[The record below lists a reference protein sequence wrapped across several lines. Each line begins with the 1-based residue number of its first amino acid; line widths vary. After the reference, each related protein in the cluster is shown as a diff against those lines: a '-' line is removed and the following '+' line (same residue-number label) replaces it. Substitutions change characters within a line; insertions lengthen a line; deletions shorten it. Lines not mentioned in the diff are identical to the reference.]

1 MAEEIRKTDEQPDVG
16 PDPVWGLGMFIIGLV
31 TMAMAGA
38 FTWHWVFVTGEAF
51 LLVGVV
57 WFLAAVARTRLK
69 QDPIPWREKLP
80 AFLGGTPSD
89 RAHGAEEPSAKPRK
103 AKRKKAKAPEV
114 REVRKKKKKVKK
126 VRRRKRVARD
136 DD

>member
-1 MAEEIRKTDEQPDVG
+1 MTEEIRHNDERPDVG
-16 PDPVWGLGMFIIGLV
+16 PDPVWGLGVFLIGLV

-38 FTWHWVFVTGEAF
+38 FTWHWVFVIGEAF

-69 QDPIPWREKLP
+69 QDPVAWREKLP
-80 AFLGGTPSD
+80 AFLGGTPAAD
-89 RAHGAEEPSAKPRK
+89 EAKPRK
-103 AKRKKAKAPEV
+103 VKRKKAPELGP
-114 REVRKKKKKVKK
+114 VRKKKKKVKK

-136 DD
+136 EE